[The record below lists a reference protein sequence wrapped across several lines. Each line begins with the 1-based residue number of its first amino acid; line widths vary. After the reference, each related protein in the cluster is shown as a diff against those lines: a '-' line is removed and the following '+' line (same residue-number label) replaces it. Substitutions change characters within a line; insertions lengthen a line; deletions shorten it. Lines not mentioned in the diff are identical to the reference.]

1 MTKKIFALVMVVS
14 VLGAFLAGCKKD
26 DAGDA
31 GTSAGAA
38 KTDTAGGTTADAPKT
53 TS

>member
-26 DAGDA
+26 DAADA
-31 GTSAGAA
+31 GGTAGAA
-38 KTDTAGGTTADAPKT
+38 KTDTAGAPAADTKAP
-53 TS
+53 